1 MYDSRLSVRD
11 VSKFDSLALARYFV
25 PVVFAS
31 VPVVKITQ
39 TTPLFKASLI
49 STQKILSEIFR
60 AKFFLEK
67 SFRSSISTLV
77 KYSCEI
83 LSEEKLPRP
92 IPESKQT

>member
-1 MYDSRLSVRD
+1 M
-11 VSKFDSLALARYFV
+11 
-25 PVVFAS
+25 VFLYACFS
-31 VPVVKITQ
+31 NA
-39 TTPLFKASLI
+39 PLFVCLQFVLSGLVRISSLI